1 MTDASKRHNEISR
14 DLLMRIVK
22 PVIEAGGTTSEVM
35 VILESVVAGVL
46 TACAEIDARDEAHRD
61 GMLMALE
68 SGVRQRLEVIPLGRM
83 GDPRH

>member
-1 MTDASKRHNEISR
+1 MPDAARRHNDISR

-22 PVIEAGGTTSEVM
+22 PVIEAGGTTGEVM

-46 TACAEIDARDEAHRD
+46 TACAEIDGHSAEQRD

-68 SGVRQRLEVIPLGRM
+68 ARVRARLETIPVGRM
-83 GDPRH
+83 KR

>member
-1 MTDASKRHNEISR
+1 MPDAAKRHNDISR

-22 PVIEAGGTTSEVM
+22 PVLEAGGGTSDVM

-46 TACAEIDARDEAHRD
+46 TACAEIDGKDTKHRD

-68 SGVRQRLEVIPLGRM
+68 DGVRGRLETIPVKGK
-83 GDPRH
+83 